1 MSSRFTHKEIAH
13 QAGLSLAT
21 VDRVLHGRAHVSL
34 ATKDR
39 LHAALQELEQ
49 QYAVSPLRQTRVT
62 LDIVMQAPERFSSAV
77 RAAFEAELPL
87 VRPATFRARFH
98 LAEVMREAEITALLR
113 AIAKRGSQGVVLKVP
128 ATPAIEICLAELA
141 ARKIPVISYVTDVS
155 VGLRLAYVGMQNRHA
170 GATAAYL
177 LAKMAPRRASRVLV
191 TLSSAGF
198 EGEEARRI
206 GFCRALA
213 NHAPHLAVT
222 TVSEGFG
229 VDRATGSLIDQ
240 ALAEHPDIA
249 SVYSIGGGNRAILDA
264 FATANR
270 PIEVFAA
277 HDLDRTNRQLLKTG
291 QVSFVIHHSLR
302 QDARRIALHFSKH
315 YRLIAQDTQI
325 EDSEIS
331 IACPVF

>member
-49 QYAVSPLRQTRVT
+49 QYTVSPLRQTRVM

-113 AIAKRGSQGVVLKVP
+113 AIGKRGSQGVVLKAP
-128 ATPAIEICLAELA
+128 ATPAIETCLAELA
-141 ARKIPVISYVTDVS
+141 ARKIPVVSYVTDVS
-155 VGLRLAYVGMQNRHA
+155 AEFRLAYVGMQNHHA

-177 LAKMAPRRASRVLV
+177 LAKMAPKQASRVLV

-198 EGEEARRI
+198 EGEEARGI

-213 NHAPHLAVT
+213 TYAPYLAVT

-277 HDLDRTNRQLLKTG
+277 HDLDRTNRHLLKTG
-291 QVSFVIHHSLR
+291 QISFVIHHSLR
-302 QDARRIALHFSKH
+302 HDARRVALHFSKH
-315 YRLIAQDTQI
+315 YRLIAQDIQI